1 LNRTGVVPI
10 TAPSSFTVAPAGVEL
25 MSYHFDGGGGT
36 YGGGFEAQA
45 SIQKTRKPA
54 LMEKNR
60 FGRFT
65 IFPL

>member
-1 LNRTGVVPI
+1 
-10 TAPSSFTVAPAGVEL
+10 